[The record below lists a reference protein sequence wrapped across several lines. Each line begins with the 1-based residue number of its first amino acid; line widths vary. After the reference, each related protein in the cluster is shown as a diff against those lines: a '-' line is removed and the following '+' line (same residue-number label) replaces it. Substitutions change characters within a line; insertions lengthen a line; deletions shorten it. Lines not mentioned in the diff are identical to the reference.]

1 MKKLLAIIVTA
12 LVLSGCMTANMLE
25 AERSYYQ
32 ATVQMQQA
40 KAAHPLFELT
50 PAKAGEPITLGNVG
64 SFKVYAP
71 VAGSDKEMRQYT
83 QTDYVGPWLRVVS
96 AALPWIGV
104 WGVAH
109 EMGKAAGDTITSY
122 NQSVSGTGNSATV
135 KTSAMS
141 TGAMGDGNSLTGM
154 SEIND
159 SYNPTTTTTT
169 TTSTD
174 DHSTDDHSTDDHSV
188 PLEE

>member
-12 LVLSGCMTANMLE
+12 MLLTGCMTANMLE
-25 AERSYYQ
+25 ADRSYYQ
-32 ATVQMQQA
+32 AAVKLQQA
-40 KAAHPLFELT
+40 KAAQPLFELT
-50 PAKAGEPITLGNVG
+50 PAKAGEPIVLGNVG

-71 VAGSDKEMRQYT
+71 VSGSERELSQYK

-109 EMGKAAGDTITSY
+109 EIGKAAGDTITSY
-122 NQSVSGTGNSATV
+122 NQSVSGSGNTATTRTSSIATGN
-135 KTSAMS
+135 
-141 TGAMGDGNSLTGM
+141 MGDGNSLTGM
-154 SEIND
+154 SETSD
-159 SYNPTTTTTT
+159 SYNTTTTTT

-174 DHSTDDHSTDDHSV
+174 DHSTDDHST
-188 PLEE
+188 PAEE

>member
-1 MKKLLAIIVTA
+1 MKKLLIIAISAVM
-12 LVLSGCMTANMLE
+12 LSGCMAANMLE

-32 ATVQMQQA
+32 AVVSMQQA
-40 KAAHPLFELT
+40 KTTQPLFELT
-50 PAKAGEPITLGNVG
+50 PAVPDQPIVLGNVG

-71 VAGSDKEMRQYT
+71 VQGSDRELTQYRH
-83 QTDYVGPWLRVVS
+83 TDYVGPWLRVVS

-109 EMGKAAGDTITSY
+109 EIGKAAGDTITSY
-122 NQSVSGTGNSATV
+122 NQSVSGSGNTATTRTSSIATGN
-135 KTSAMS
+135 
-141 TGAMGDGNSLTGM
+141 MGDGNSLTGM
-154 SEIND
+154 SEVQD
-159 SYNPTTTTTT
+159 SYNTTTTTTT

-174 DHSTDDHSTDDHSV
+174 DHSTDDHSV

>member
-32 ATVQMQQA
+32 AAVKLQAA
-40 KAAHPLFELT
+40 KAAQPLFELT

-71 VAGSDKEMRQYT
+71 VAGSDKELKQFT
-83 QTDYVGPWLRVVS
+83 HVDYVGPWLRVVS

-109 EMGKAAGDTITSY
+109 EMGKAAGDTISNY
-122 NQSVSGTGNSATV
+122 NQTVSGTGNSATV

-174 DHSTDDHSTDDHSV
+174 DHSTDDHSV

>member
-1 MKKLLAIIVTA
+1 MKILAIIVTA
-12 LVLSGCMTANMLE
+12 MLLTGCMTANMLE

-32 ATVQMQQA
+32 AAVKLQQA
-40 KAAHPLFELT
+40 RSAQPLFELT

-71 VAGSDKEMRQYT
+71 APGNDKEFSQYR

-109 EMGKAAGDTITSY
+109 EMGKAAGDTISNY
-122 NQSVSGTGNSATV
+122 NQTVSGTGNSATV

-169 TTSTD
+169 TTTTT
-174 DHSTDDHSTDDHSV
+174 STDDHSTDDHSV

>member
-1 MKKLLAIIVTA
+1 MKKLLAIIVSA

-25 AERSYYQ
+25 AEKTYYQ
-32 ATVQMQQA
+32 AAVQMQQA
-40 KAAHPLFELT
+40 RAAQPLFELT
-50 PAKAGEPITLGNVG
+50 PAKKGEPITLGNVG

-71 VAGSDKEMRQYT
+71 VAGSDKELKQFT
-83 QTDYVGPWLRVVS
+83 HVDYVGPWLRVVS

-122 NQSVSGTGNSATV
+122 NQSVSGSNNTAGMRTSSIQTGN
-135 KTSAMS
+135 
-141 TGAMGDGNSLTGM
+141 MGDGNSLTGM
-154 SEIND
+154 SEVQD
-159 SYNPTTTTTT
+159 SYNTTTTTTT

-174 DHSTDDHSTDDHSV
+174 DHSTDDHSV

>member
-1 MKKLLAIIVTA
+1 MKILTIIVSA
-12 LVLSGCMTANMLE
+12 LVLTGCMTANMLE

-32 ATVQMQQA
+32 AAVQLQQA
-40 KAAHPLFELT
+40 RAAHPLFELT

-71 VAGSDKEMRQYT
+71 VSGSERELSQYK

-109 EMGKAAGDTITSY
+109 EIGKAAGDTISNY
-122 NQSVSGTGNSATV
+122 NQTVSGTGNAATV
-135 KTSAMS
+135 KTSTVA
-141 TGAMGDGNSLTGM
+141 TGNMGDGNSLTGM
-154 SEIND
+154 SEVQD
-159 SYNPTTTTTT
+159 SYNTTTTTTTTT

-174 DHSTDDHSTDDHSV
+174 DHSTDDHST
-188 PLEE
+188 PAEE

>member
-1 MKKLLAIIVTA
+1 MKRLACITLTV
-12 LVLSGCMTANMLE
+12 LVLTGCMTANMLE

-32 ATVQMQQA
+32 AAVQLQQA
-40 KAAHPLFELT
+40 RAAHPLFELT

-71 VAGSDKEMRQYT
+71 VAGSDKELKQFT
-83 QTDYVGPWLRVVS
+83 HVDYIGPWLRVVS

-109 EMGKAAGDTITSY
+109 EMGKAAGDTISNY
-122 NQSVSGTGNSATV
+122 NQTVSGSGNTATTRTSSIATGN
-135 KTSAMS
+135 
-141 TGAMGDGNSLTGM
+141 MGDGNSLTGM
-154 SEIND
+154 SETSD
-159 SYNPTTTTTT
+159 SYNTTTTTT

-174 DHSTDDHSTDDHSV
+174 DHSTDDHSV
-188 PLEE
+188 PAEE

>member
-1 MKKLLAIIVTA
+1 MKKLLLIP
-12 LVLSGCMTANMLE
+12 LVLLLCSCMTANQLE
-25 AERSYYQ
+25 AEKAYYQ
-32 ATVQMQQA
+32 MLTAKQA
-40 KAAHPLFELT
+40 QTTPLVRLDVAD
-50 PAKAGEPITLGNVG
+50 PAKPINLKTIEVFAPPSNT
-64 SFKVYAP
+64 P
-71 VAGSDKEMRQYT
+71 VAQY
-83 QTDYVGPWLRVVS
+83 QQRDYVGPWLRVVS

-109 EMGKAAGDTITSY
+109 EMGKAAGDTISNY
-122 NQSVSGTGNSATV
+122 NQTVSGTGNSASV

-154 SEIND
+154 SEVQD
-159 SYNPTTTTTT
+159 SYNPTTTTT

-174 DHSTDDHSTDDHSV
+174 DHSTDDHSV

>member
-1 MKKLLAIIVTA
+1 MKILAIIVSA
-12 LVLSGCMTANMLE
+12 LVLTGCMTANMLE

-32 ATVQMQQA
+32 AIVKLQQA
-40 KAAHPLFELT
+40 KAAQPLFELT

-71 VAGSDKEMRQYT
+71 VSGSERELSQYK

-109 EMGKAAGDTITSY
+109 EIGKAAGDTITSY
-122 NQSVSGTGNSATV
+122 NQSVSGSGNTATTRTSSIATGN
-135 KTSAMS
+135 
-141 TGAMGDGNSLTGM
+141 MGDGNSLTGM
-154 SEIND
+154 SEVND
-159 SYNPTTTTTT
+159 SYNPTTTTTTTTT

-174 DHSTDDHSTDDHSV
+174 DHSTDDHSV